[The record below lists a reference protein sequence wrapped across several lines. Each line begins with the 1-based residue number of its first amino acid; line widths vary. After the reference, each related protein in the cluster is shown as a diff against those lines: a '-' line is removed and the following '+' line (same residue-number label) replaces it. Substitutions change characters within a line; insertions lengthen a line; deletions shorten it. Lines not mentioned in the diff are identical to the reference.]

1 MTVGIVLFVTDA
13 FVLGVLVKLTFRDKI
28 ADVQFVEFVARLL
41 YLEQSMLRDKAAIR
55 QQRLVNRA
63 HLVYA

>member
-28 ADVQFVEFVARLL
+28 ADVQFVEFVARLR
-41 YLEQSMLRDKAAIR
+41 YLEQSMLRDKAALR